1 MIVTLCDGQSRSS
14 RPRSIC
20 SDPIINAPAG
30 IRTNFNG
37 FAPEGKPGKLTVMV
51 SPPSL
56 ILVIGVE
63 TGSGVLVVV
72 LVGIDVGGTDT
83 EIGIEVGEN
92 DGCGVDVGLGRDEPV
107 SGEVQATR
115 NPLYMFLKLW

>member
-1 MIVTLCDGQSRSS
+1 M
-14 RPRSIC
+14 
-20 SDPIINAPAG
+20 
-30 IRTNFNG
+30 
-37 FAPEGKPGKLTVMV
+37 
-51 SPPSL
+51 
-56 ILVIGVE
+56 
-63 TGSGVLVVV
+63 VVV